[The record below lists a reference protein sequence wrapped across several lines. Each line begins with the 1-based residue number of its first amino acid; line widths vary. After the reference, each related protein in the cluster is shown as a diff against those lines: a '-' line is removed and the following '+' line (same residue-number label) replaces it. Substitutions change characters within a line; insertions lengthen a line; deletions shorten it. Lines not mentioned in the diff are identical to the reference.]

1 MAFRALGRVLC
12 WNALLTA
19 TGLGLLALAGEAWIR
34 TIPSLEPQIQPWVFV
49 PGLGAHYAPHAA
61 IRVISVDF
69 QRTSRTNSMG
79 FLDRKPP
86 SPEAARATCHVAVV
100 GDSFVVARSMA
111 LADKFH
117 VQMEKMAARRLPHL
131 DVTTAA
137 YGVVGSGQVHQLAFW
152 DRWLRRR
159 PPRLVVLV
167 AVGNDFAEN
176 RPRRV
181 PPYRF
186 GFVQEDDGRFVLAAP
201 FLDGTRWNPGGPVRS
216 AMSALWHRTPP
227 ALRPWG
233 AHWIARELSELRT
246 PGNREALPIESARF
260 TALALDQWR
269 ERTTQAGA
277 ALVVLGSSNM
287 AWERKTPGGAN
298 ALDQFRRIAEER
310 GIPFVDQVQYVQENW
325 GEGKDVYQIDD
336 ALHWPADGHWNAVG
350 HRWAAE
356 ALVDHVARN
365 PQVCAGRGRC
375 PGADLEREDGR
386 CE

>member
-1 MAFRALGRVLC
+1 MARRAVARVLC
-12 WNALLTA
+12 WNALLTVA
-19 TGLGLLALAGEAWIR
+19 GLGLLALAGEAWIR
-34 TIPSLEPQIQPWVFV
+34 TIPSLEPEIQPWVFV
-49 PGLGAHYAPHAA
+49 PGIGTHYAPHAA
-61 IRVISVDF
+61 LRVTSIDF

-79 FLDRKPP
+79 FLDREPS

-117 VQMEKMAARRLPHL
+117 VQLEKTAARRLPHL

-152 DRWLRRR
+152 DKWLRRR

-176 RPRRV
+176 RPRRA

-201 FLDGTRWNPGGPVRS
+201 FLEGTPSNPGGPVRS

-246 PGNREALPIESARF
+246 SGNREPLPIESARF

-277 ALVVLGSSNM
+277 ALVVLGTSNM
-287 AWERKTPGGAN
+287 PWERRTPGGAN
-298 ALDQFRRIAEER
+298 ALDQLRRMSEER

-325 GEGKDVYQIDD
+325 EGGTDVHQIDD
-336 ALHWPADGHWNAVG
+336 ALHWPVDGHWNGVG

-365 PQVCAGRGRC
+365 PQVCGTRPSPR
-375 PGADLEREDGR
+375 R
-386 CE
+386 